1 MNKIDVERLMYLVME
16 YYDDSEQ
23 YCSSAK
29 LPYTKFEGKDISEKL
44 ENKRKK
50 LDLYY
55 KWQDKDYDM
64 VQVVS
69 EVLKLDYEQRNR
81 LYSAGRACRRWM
93 QKTEYQRCIPYE
105 LLNRLEEYIFGN
117 GKENYAWQV

>member
-1 MNKIDVERLMYLVME
+1 MNKIDIERLMYLVME
-16 YYDDSEQ
+16 YYDDNEQ
-23 YCSSAK
+23 YCSFAK
-29 LPYTKFEGKDISEKL
+29 LPYTKLEGKDINEKF
-44 ENKRKK
+44 ENRRKQ

-64 VQVVS
+64 IQVVS